1 VSKAK
6 REPLPSG
13 ADLEAGPRLT
23 SQVADELRAAVRS
36 AAGSGQRVVRLRLDQ
51 VTAFDSS
58 GLGLLVRLHRVARSL
73 DSRLVL
79 VNPAPT
85 LHAVL
90 RRRGLHRV
98 IAVELDLRVARH
110 DAGHPDG

>member
-1 VSKAK
+1 MPAAE
-6 REPLPSG
+6 REPSA
-13 ADLEAGPRLT
+13 ADVAAGPSLT

-51 VTAFDSS
+51 VTTFDSS
-58 GLGLLVRLHRVARSL
+58 GLGLLVRLHRLARSL
-73 DSRLVL
+73 DTRLVL
-79 VNPAPT
+79 VDPAPT

-98 IAVELDLRVARH
+98 IAVEVGLRGPRH
-110 DAGHPDG
+110 GAAHPEG